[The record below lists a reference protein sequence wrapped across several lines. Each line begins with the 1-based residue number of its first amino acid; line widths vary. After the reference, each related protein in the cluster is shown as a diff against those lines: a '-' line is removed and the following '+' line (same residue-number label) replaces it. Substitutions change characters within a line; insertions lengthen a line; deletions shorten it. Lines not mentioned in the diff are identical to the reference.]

1 MHFGTGP
8 YHKVAGYLVEN
19 DDCKVDT
26 KKFSQLNCPEEN
38 KNGFYLNEE
47 MLDNWDDLNQTQI
60 LVFHSWINEYVRV
73 ANVTN
78 ENGRNKVMFQEPLSH
93 APIGMWV
100 KPGGLR
106 YLVVNNLAVLDMP
119 GRKPKIFIEKQ
130 NLKFFFGSLFYSYS
144 VQTLNAF

>member
-93 APIGMWV
+93 APIGQWFQA
-100 KPGGLR
+100 GDLR
-106 YLVVNNLAVLDMP
+106 YLIINNMAVLDAP
-119 GRKPKIFIEKQ
+119 GD
-130 NLKFFFGSLFYSYS
+130 S
-144 VQTLNAF
+144 